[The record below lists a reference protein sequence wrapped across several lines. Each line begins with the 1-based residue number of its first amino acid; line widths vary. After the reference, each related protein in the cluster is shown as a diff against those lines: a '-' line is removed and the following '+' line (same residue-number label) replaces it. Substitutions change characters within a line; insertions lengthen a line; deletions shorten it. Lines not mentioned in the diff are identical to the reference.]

1 MATRRFARLL
11 FAVGMIGLGVLSFI
25 FGKYSLQWEPVPAS
39 VPANL
44 AYASAA
50 ILVLGG
56 FLMLAGRLAMLGAGL
71 AAVFLAIWVVVLQL
85 PGAVAASASAHGWQD
100 LSGIWLGFCEDLA
113 MMSGA
118 WTLMAMADQD
128 GNGASTRFLTDAT
141 GLRIARTLF
150 GIACLVFGASHF
162 AFADFTSTMIP
173 DWIPARLPL
182 AYITGAGHILA
193 GVALVTG
200 VLPRLAATLEAVMMS
215 LFVALV
221 HVPMLLAHPA
231 PEAMQVD
238 WTMLFVAISLS
249 ASAWAIAGGLG
260 DRPWGLAKSDS

>member
-39 VPANL
+39 IPANL

-50 ILVLGG
+50 ILVVGG

-71 AAVFLAIWVVVLQL
+71 AAAFLAVWVIALQL
-85 PGAVAASASAHGWQD
+85 PGAITASAGATGWQA

-118 WTLMAMADQD
+118 WTLMALADQD
-128 GNGASTRFLTDAT
+128 GNGASTRLLTDAT

-150 GIACLVFGASHF
+150 GVACLVFGVSHF

-182 AYITGAGHILA
+182 AYITGAGHALA
-193 GVALVTG
+193 GIALITG
-200 VLPRLAATLEAVMMS
+200 VLPRLAATLEAIMMS

-231 PEAMQVD
+231 ADAMQLD
-238 WTMLFVAISLS
+238 WTMLFVALTLA
-249 ASAWAIAGGLG
+249 ASAWAIAGVLG
-260 DRPWGLAKSDS
+260 DKPWGLAKNES